1 MELVRGRLV
10 QFAIK
15 LYFKQ
20 VPNKDLTLA
29 EIRWY
34 LYGKYQDSDRL
45 PPTAAAL
52 KYKILRTQLMCF
64 IWKWYHLRK
73 PASPDAENYGWKMKD
88 HEHLPIMTDQLPVP
102 DAVIEMNLCKYRT
115 GCNIMLCKCD
125 KNQLGCIE
133 ICLCAN
139 CKNNGDESD
148 KFWSDDGETD
158 YIL

>member
-34 LYGKYQDSDRL
+34 LYGKYQNSDRL

-64 IWKWYHLRK
+64 IWK
-73 PASPDAENYGWKMKD
+73 
-88 HEHLPIMTDQLPVP
+88 
-102 DAVIEMNLCKYRT
+102 
-115 GCNIMLCKCD
+115 
-125 KNQLGCIE
+125 
-133 ICLCAN
+133 
-139 CKNNGDESD
+139 
-148 KFWSDDGETD
+148 
-158 YIL
+158 